1 MKGIVLKSELN
12 IGLEGIAIAESGIT
26 YVDGVKGE
34 LIYRGYWAGEL
45 ARDKCFEEVLHLI
58 MFGTLPD
65 AAQSAALKS
74 KLISLRKLSPELK
87 AVIRSIPRDVD
98 YMAALRAVLSLITVP
113 AGQEYPPTPDQ
124 ALRLVA
130 LTPTILAYRHACL
143 SGKDAVEPHNSL
155 GHVENYLYMLNGR
168 ELDEGLVRALTA
180 YLVLSMDHE
189 INASTF
195 TARVVVATQA
205 DLVSAVC
212 AAIGALVGPLHGGA
226 PSKVDDLLDE
236 IGNEDRAEQVM
247 RQKIESGE
255 RLMGFGHRVYKTWD
269 PRAAALK
276 YVAERNTGTS
286 RLLKLSLHVEKVA
299 VDLLEKYK
307 PGRNLYPN
315 IEFWAAAVL
324 RSVNLPKELYTPT
337 FCCSRIVG
345 WCAHV
350 IEQSDNN
357 RLIRPSAIY
366 VGSWP
371 DHEQVR

>member
-1 MKGIVLKSELN
+1 MTRELH
-12 IGLEGIAIAESGIT
+12 IGLEGIAIAESKIT

-34 LIYRGYWAGEL
+34 LIYRSHWAGEL
-45 ARDKCFEEVLHLI
+45 ARDKSFEEVLHLV
-58 MFGTLPD
+58 MFGSLPD
-65 AAQSAALKS
+65 ASQLAALKD
-74 KLISLRKLSPELK
+74 KLISLRTLSPEFK
-87 AVIRSIPRDVD
+87 AVIRTIPAEVPH
-98 YMAALRAVLSLITVP
+98 MAALRSVLSMVTVP
-113 AGQEYPPTPDQ
+113 EDQEYPPTPDQ

-143 SGKDAVEPHNSL
+143 SGKEAIEPHASL
-155 GHVENYLYMLNGR
+155 AHVENYLYMLNGR
-168 ELDEGLVRALTA
+168 ELEPGLVRALTA

-205 DLVSAVC
+205 DLVSSVC
-212 AAIGALVGPLHGGA
+212 AAIGALIGPLHGGA

-236 IGNEDRAEQVM
+236 IGTEDRAEQVM

-276 YVAERNTGTS
+276 YVAERNTGSS
-286 RLLKLSLHVEKVA
+286 RLLQLSLHVEKVA
-299 VDLLEKYK
+299 VELLEKYK

-337 FCCSRIVG
+337 FCCSRMVG

-350 IEQSDNN
+350 IEQSENN
-357 RLIRPSAIY
+357 RLIRPNAIY
-366 VGSWP
+366 TGAWP
-371 DHEQVR
+371 DHEQAR